1 VTFPLRLKHLP
12 TETDT
17 YSESCANER
26 NPEVS
31 ELMKTAEGKSLMGKN
46 PTTMT
51 LVPMLVLMT
60 WICGCGGTKSQA
72 DDSANAAHV
81 AVVKVAR
88 QNVTSTLEIAS
99 ELQPFQEIDVY
110 AKVAGYI
117 QQLNVDWGTHVKQG
131 QVLAVLEIPELQQQ
145 VQQDEAAVRR
155 SEQDLARSRE
165 DLARAQS
172 SYSVAHVTY
181 QRLTDVQKTRPELMA
196 QQEVDVAQGKDA
208 EAGAGVSAAKDSQ
221 AAAEEG
227 IASAKA
233 LLEKD
238 KAMFAYARIVA
249 PFDGV
254 VTRIDAYK
262 GALLPA
268 GTSTNSGN
276 SALCHLSQ
284 VNLLRLVIP
293 VPERAVPDIRAGES
307 VAVEVSAL
315 KKTFSAQIVRTAD
328 QIDEQTRTMHTELN
342 VPNPNYELVPGMYA
356 SVKIPL
362 HTAANALTLPIQA
375 VVAGAAGEGSVLVVN
390 SSNHLEKRS
399 VKLGLESATDYE
411 IVSGLREGEMV
422 VFGEQEQY
430 KAGQLVQPNL
440 TNPTGAE

>member
-1 VTFPLRLKHLP
+1 M
-12 TETDT
+12 
-17 YSESCANER
+17 R
-26 NPEVS
+26 NAK
-31 ELMKTAEGKSLMGKN
+31 LFLFGALLLTTAALA
-46 PTTMT
+46 
-51 LVPMLVLMT
+51 
-60 WICGCGGTKSQA
+60 GCGEKKLNA
-72 DDSANAAHV
+72 EDPANAPHV

-88 QNVTSTLEIAS
+88 QNLTSTLEIAS

-165 DLARAQS
+165 DLTRVQS
-172 SYSVAHVTY
+172 AYSVAHVTY

-208 EAGAGVSAAKDSQ
+208 EAAAGVSAAKDSQ

-238 KAMFAYARIVA
+238 RAMFAYARIVA

-268 GTSTNSGN
+268 GTSTNAGN

-293 VPERAVPDIRAGES
+293 VPERAVPDIRVGEN

-315 KKTFSAQIVRTAD
+315 KKTFNAQIVRTAD
-328 QIDEQTRTMHTELN
+328 QIDAQTRTMHTELN
-342 VPNPNYELVPGMYA
+342 VPNPTYELVPGMYA

-362 HTAANALTLPIQA
+362 HTASNVLTLPIQA
-375 VVAGAAGEGSVLVVN
+375 VVAGTGGEGAVLVVN
-390 SSNHLEKRS
+390 GSNHLEKRS

-411 IVSGLREGEMV
+411 IVSGLHEGEMV

-430 KAGQLVQPNL
+430 KAGQLVQSNL
-440 TNPTGAE
+440 TNPAAAE

>member
-1 VTFPLRLKHLP
+1 MQTFHAKNFRSENLVGAPLLFTVMVTLW
-12 TETDT
+12 
-17 YSESCANER
+17 
-26 NPEVS
+26 V
-31 ELMKTAEGKSLMGKN
+31 
-46 PTTMT
+46 
-51 LVPMLVLMT
+51 
-60 WICGCGGTKSQA
+60 CGCGGTKA
-72 DDSANAAHV
+72 VAEDPANAPHV

-88 QNVTSTLEIAS
+88 QNLTSTLEIAS

-165 DLARAQS
+165 ELARAQS
-172 SYSVAHVTY
+172 AYSVAHVTY
-181 QRLTDVQKTRPELMA
+181 QRLTDVQKTRPELVA

-208 EAGAGVSAAKDSQ
+208 EAGAGASAAKDAQS
-221 AAAEEG
+221 AAEEG

-233 LLEKD
+233 LLAKD
-238 KAMFAYARIVA
+238 RALFAYARIVA

-268 GTSTNSGN
+268 GTSTNAGN

-293 VPERAVPDIRAGES
+293 VPERAVPDIRTGES

-315 KKTFSAQIVRTAD
+315 KKTFDAQIVRTAD
-328 QIDEQTRTMHTELN
+328 QIDTQTRTMHTELN
-342 VPNPNYELVPGMYA
+342 VPNANYELVPGMYA

-362 HTAANALTLPIQA
+362 HTAANVLTLPIQA
-375 VVAGAAGEGSVLVVN
+375 VVAGTSGEGSVLVVN
-390 SSNHLEKRS
+390 GSNHVEKRS
-399 VKLGLESATDYE
+399 VKLGLESSTDYE

-440 TNPTGAE
+440 TNPTEAE

>member
-1 VTFPLRLKHLP
+1 MVTLW
-12 TETDT
+12 
-17 YSESCANER
+17 
-26 NPEVS
+26 V
-31 ELMKTAEGKSLMGKN
+31 
-46 PTTMT
+46 
-51 LVPMLVLMT
+51 
-60 WICGCGGTKSQA
+60 CGCGGTKA
-72 DDSANAAHV
+72 VAEDPANAPHV

-88 QNVTSTLEIAS
+88 QNLTSTLEIAS

-165 DLARAQS
+165 ELARAQS
-172 SYSVAHVTY
+172 AYSVAHVTY
-181 QRLTDVQKTRPELMA
+181 QRLTDVQKTRPELVA

-208 EAGAGVSAAKDSQ
+208 EAGAGASAAKDAQS
-221 AAAEEG
+221 AAEEG

-233 LLEKD
+233 LLAKD
-238 KAMFAYARIVA
+238 RALFAYARIVA

-268 GTSTNSGN
+268 GTSTNAGN

-293 VPERAVPDIRAGES
+293 VPERAVPDIRTGES

-315 KKTFSAQIVRTAD
+315 KKTFDAQIVRTAD
-328 QIDEQTRTMHTELN
+328 QIDTQTRTMHTELN
-342 VPNPNYELVPGMYA
+342 VPNANYELVPGMYA

-362 HTAANALTLPIQA
+362 HTAANVLTLPIQA
-375 VVAGAAGEGSVLVVN
+375 VVAGTSGEGSVLVVN
-390 SSNHLEKRS
+390 GSNHVEKRS
-399 VKLGLESATDYE
+399 VKLGLESSTDYE

-430 KAGQLVQPNL
+430 KGGQLVQPNL
-440 TNPTGAE
+440 TNPTEAE

>member
-1 VTFPLRLKHLP
+1 MEI
-12 TETDT
+12 TEMKNF
-17 YSESCANER
+17 NER
-26 NPEVS
+26 SKAALP
-31 ELMKTAEGKSLMGKN
+31 
-46 PTTMT
+46 
-51 LVPMLVLMT
+51 LVAIVLLT
-60 WICGCGGTKSQA
+60 VCISCGCGVAKNQA
-72 DDSANAAHV
+72 EDPANAPHV

-88 QNVTSTLEIAS
+88 QNLTSTLEIAS

-117 QQLNVDWGTHVKQG
+117 RTLNVDWGTHVKEG
-131 QVLAVLEIPELQQQ
+131 QVLAILEIPELQQQ

-165 DLARAQS
+165 ELARAQS
-172 SYSVAHVTY
+172 AYSVAHVTY
-181 QRLTDVQKTRPELMA
+181 QRLVDVQKTRPELMA
-196 QQEVDVAQGKDA
+196 QQDVDVAQGKDM

-284 VNLLRLVIP
+284 VDLLRLVIP
-293 VPERAVPDIRAGES
+293 VPERAVPEIRAGES

-328 QIDEQTRTMHTELN
+328 QIDTQTRTMHTELN

-362 HTAANALTLPIQA
+362 HTASHVLTLPIQA
-375 VVAGAAGEGSVLVVN
+375 VIANAAGEGSVLVVN
-390 SSNHLEKRS
+390 SSHHLEKRS

-411 IVSGLREGEMV
+411 IVSGAQEGEMA

-430 KAGQLVQPNL
+430 RAGQLVQPNVV
-440 TNPTGAE
+440 NPAGAE

>member
-1 VTFPLRLKHLP
+1 M
-12 TETDT
+12 
-17 YSESCANER
+17 R
-26 NPEVS
+26 NAK
-31 ELMKTAEGKSLMGKN
+31 LFLFGALLLTAAALA
-46 PTTMT
+46 
-51 LVPMLVLMT
+51 
-60 WICGCGGTKSQA
+60 GCGEKKLNA
-72 DDSANAAHV
+72 EDPANAPHV

-88 QNVTSTLEIAS
+88 QNLTSTLEIAS

-165 DLARAQS
+165 DLTRVQS
-172 SYSVAHVTY
+172 AYSVAHVTY

-208 EAGAGVSAAKDSQ
+208 EAAAGVSAAKDSQ

-238 KAMFAYARIVA
+238 RAMFAYARIVA

-268 GTSTNSGN
+268 GTSTNAGN

-293 VPERAVPDIRAGES
+293 VPERAVPDIRAGEN

-315 KKTFSAQIVRTAD
+315 KKTFNAQIVRTAD
-328 QIDEQTRTMHTELN
+328 QIDAQTRTMHTEVN
-342 VPNPNYELVPGMYA
+342 VPNPTYELVPGMYA

-362 HTAANALTLPIQA
+362 HTASNVLTLPIQA
-375 VVAGAAGEGSVLVVN
+375 VVAGTGGEGAVLVVN
-390 SSNHLEKRS
+390 GSNHLEKRS

-411 IVSGLREGEMV
+411 IVSGLHEGEMV

-440 TNPTGAE
+440 TNPAAAE

>member
-1 VTFPLRLKHLP
+1 MKSAELKKH
-12 TETDT
+12 
-17 YSESCANER
+17 AGKIR
-26 NPEVS
+26 EV
-31 ELMKTAEGKSLMGKN
+31 LQLAGILLATAG
-46 PTTMT
+46 
-51 LVPMLVLMT
+51 
-60 WICGCGGTKSQA
+60 IYGCGGAKTSA
-72 DDSANAAHV
+72 EDPANAPHV

-88 QNVTSTLEIAS
+88 QNLTSTLEIAA
-99 ELQPFQEIDVY
+99 ELQPFQEIDMY

-117 QQLNVDWGTHVKQG
+117 QKLNVDWGTHVKQG
-131 QVLAVLEIPELQQQ
+131 DVLAVLEIPELQQQ
-145 VQQDEAAVRR
+145 VSQDEAAVRR

-165 DLARAQS
+165 ELARAQS
-172 SYSVAHVTY
+172 AYSVAHVTY
-181 QRLTDVQKTRPELMA
+181 QRLADVQKTRPELMA
-196 QQEVDVAQGKDA
+196 QQEVDVAQGKDV
-208 EAGAGVSAAKDSQ
+208 EAAAGVSAAKDSQ

-233 LLEKD
+233 LLDKD

-262 GALLPA
+262 GSLLPA

-293 VPERAVPDIRAGES
+293 VPERAVPDIHTGES

-315 KKTFSAQIVRTAD
+315 KKSFNAQIARTAD

-362 HTAANALTLPIQA
+362 HTASHVLTLPIQA
-375 VVAGAAGEGSVLVVN
+375 VIAGAAGEGSVLVVN
-390 SSNHLEKRS
+390 GSNHLETRS

-411 IVSGLREGEMV
+411 IISGLQEGEMV
-422 VFGEQEQY
+422 AFGEQEQY
-430 KAGQLVQPNL
+430 RAGQLVQPNVM
-440 TNPTGAE
+440 NPAGAE

>member
-1 VTFPLRLKHLP
+1 MRIFQSNNYGTKKADAVMSITIAMSVAW
-12 TETDT
+12 T
-17 YSESCANER
+17 C
-26 NPEVS
+26 V
-31 ELMKTAEGKSLMGKN
+31 
-46 PTTMT
+46 
-51 LVPMLVLMT
+51 
-60 WICGCGGTKSQA
+60 GCGREKPA
-72 DDSANAAHV
+72 AEDPRSAPHV
-81 AVVKVAR
+81 TVVKVAR
-88 QNVTSTLEIAS
+88 QDLTSTLEIAS
-99 ELQPFQEIDVY
+99 ELQPFQEIEVY

-155 SEQDLARSRE
+155 SQQDLARSRE
-165 DLARAQS
+165 ELARAQS
-172 SYSVAHVTY
+172 VYTVAHVTY

-208 EAGAGVSAAKDSQ
+208 EAGAGVSAAKDAQ

-227 IASAKA
+227 IASANA
-233 LLEKD
+233 LLQKD

-293 VPERAVPDIRAGES
+293 VPERAVPDIRTGEN
-307 VAVEVSAL
+307 VTVDVSAL

-328 QIDEQTRTMHTELN
+328 QIDSQTRTMHTELN

-362 HTAANALTLPIQA
+362 HTVTGALTVPIQA
-375 VVAGAAGEGSVLVVN
+375 VVSDGTGQGSVLVVD
-390 SSNHLEKRS
+390 SSQHLEKRA

-411 IVSGLREGEMV
+411 VLSGMREGDLV

-440 TNPTGAE
+440 IRPSGTPAGAE

>member
-1 VTFPLRLKHLP
+1 MQSNY
-12 TETDT
+12 TETKAVARLAAT
-17 YSESCANER
+17 ILLIGLSLCA
-26 NPEVS
+26 
-31 ELMKTAEGKSLMGKN
+31 
-46 PTTMT
+46 
-51 LVPMLVLMT
+51 
-60 WICGCGGTKSQA
+60 CGGGKAQA
-72 DDSANAAHV
+72 EDPANAPHV
-81 AVVKVAR
+81 AVVKVTR
-88 QNVTSTLEIAS
+88 QNLTSTLEIAS

-117 QQLNVDWGTHVKQG
+117 KKLNVDWGTRVKQG
-131 QVLAVLEIPELQQQ
+131 EVLAILEIPELQQQ

-165 DLARAQS
+165 DLARAES
-172 SYSVAHVTY
+172 SYTVAHVTY

-238 KAMFAYARIVA
+238 KAMFAYARILA

-254 VTRIDAYK
+254 VTRIDAYT

-284 VNLLRLVIP
+284 INLLRLVIP
-293 VPERAVPDIRAGES
+293 VPERAVPDIRVGES
-307 VAVEVSAL
+307 VAVDVSAL

-328 QIDEQTRTMHTELN
+328 QIDSQTRTMHTELN

-362 HTAANALTLPIQA
+362 HTAAHVLTLPIQA
-375 VVAGAAGEGSVLVVN
+375 VVSNTSGQGSVLVVD
-390 SSNHLEKRS
+390 SSHHIEKRM

-411 IVSGLREGEMV
+411 IVSGLQEGDMV
-422 VFGEQEQY
+422 IFGEQDQY
-430 KAGQLVQPNL
+430 KPGQLVQPNL
-440 TNPTGAE
+440 AGPAGAE

>member
-1 VTFPLRLKHLP
+1 MRHSQIYECEFEDPLMQKLSATISSTKKRIL
-12 TETDT
+12 TIAMIAGWT
-17 YSESCANER
+17 
-26 NPEVS
+26 
-31 ELMKTAEGKSLMGKN
+31 
-46 PTTMT
+46 
-51 LVPMLVLMT
+51 
-60 WICGCGGTKSQA
+60 CGGCATKKTPVEDQR
-72 DDSANAAHV
+72 NAPHV
-81 AVVKVAR
+81 TVVKVTR
-88 QNVTSTLEIAS
+88 QNLTSTLEIAS
-99 ELQPFQEIDVY
+99 ELQPYQEIDVY

-131 QVLAVLEIPELQQQ
+131 QVLAVLDIPELQQQ
-145 VQQDEAAVRR
+145 VQQDQAAVRR
-155 SEQDLARSRE
+155 SQQDLARSSE
-165 DLARAQS
+165 ELARAQS
-172 SYSVAHVTY
+172 AYTVAHVTY

-196 QQEVDVAQGKDA
+196 QQEVDVAQGKDV
-208 EAGAGVSAAKDSQ
+208 EAGAGVSAAKDAQ

-276 SALCHLSQ
+276 SALCHLAQ

-293 VPERAVPDIRAGES
+293 VPERAVPDIHTGET
-307 VAVEVSAL
+307 VTVEVSSL
-315 KKTFSAQIVRTAD
+315 KKSFTAQIVRTAD
-328 QIDEQTRTMHTELN
+328 QIDSQTRTMHTELN

-356 SVKIPL
+356 TVKIPL
-362 HTAANALTLPIQA
+362 HAVTNVLTVPIQA
-375 VVAGAAGEGSVLVVN
+375 VVANASGEGSALVVN
-390 SSNHLEKRS
+390 GSQHLEKRS
-399 VKLGLESATDYE
+399 VKLGLESANDYE
-411 IVSGLREGEMV
+411 ILSGLREGDLV
-422 VFGEQEQY
+422 VFGEQDQY

-440 TNPTGAE
+440 INPSATPAGAE

>member
-1 VTFPLRLKHLP
+1 MPSGLP
-12 TETDT
+12 TKCN
-17 YSESCANER
+17 Y
-26 NPEVS
+26 EVS
-31 ELMKTAEGKSLMGKN
+31 EFMKTGEPKSREGKNSASAA
-46 PTTMT
+46 
-51 LVPMLVLMT
+51 LVVILLLT
-60 WICGCGGTKSQA
+60 WWIGGCGGVKSQA
-72 DDSANAAHV
+72 EDPANAPHV
-81 AVVKVAR
+81 AAVKVAR
-88 QNVTSTLEIAS
+88 QDLTSTLEIAS

-172 SYSVAHVTY
+172 TYSVAHVTY
-181 QRLTDVQKTRPELMA
+181 QRLIDVQKTRPELMA
-196 QQEVDVAQGKDA
+196 QQDVDVAQGKDA

-233 LLEKD
+233 LVEKD

-276 SALCHLSQ
+276 AALCHLSQ

-293 VPERAVPDIRAGES
+293 VPERAVPDIRTGEN
-307 VAVEVSAL
+307 VTVEVSAL

-328 QIDEQTRTMHTELN
+328 QIDAQTRTMHTELN
-342 VPNPNYELVPGMYA
+342 VPNPNYEMVPGMYA

-362 HTAANALTLPIQA
+362 HSVTNALTLPIQA
-375 VVAGAAGEGSVLVVN
+375 VVSGTSGEGSVLVVD
-390 SSNHLEKRS
+390 SSQHLQKRT
-399 VKLGLESATDYE
+399 VKLGLGSDPDYE
-411 IVSGLREGEMV
+411 ILAR
-422 VFGEQEQY
+422 
-430 KAGQLVQPNL
+430 
-440 TNPTGAE
+440 